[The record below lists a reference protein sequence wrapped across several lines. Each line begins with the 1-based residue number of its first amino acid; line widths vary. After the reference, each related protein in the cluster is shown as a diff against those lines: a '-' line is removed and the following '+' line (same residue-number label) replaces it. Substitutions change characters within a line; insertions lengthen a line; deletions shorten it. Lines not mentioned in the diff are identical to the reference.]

1 MPCFSLDSLSPACLS
16 DSLSPV
22 SVQGPKYC
30 HCRWGESGVMVE
42 CEACG
47 EWYHDECIG
56 LTEEET
62 YNIET
67 YYCAPCCSSNSELV
81 TQYKE
86 DPVKLR
92 QKIIDQV

>member
-1 MPCFSLDSLSPACLS
+1 
-16 DSLSPV
+16 
-22 SVQGPKYC
+22 
-30 HCRWGESGVMVE
+30 MVE
-42 CEACG
+42 CEECG

-67 YYCAPCCSSNSELV
+67 YYCAPCCSSNCDLV
-81 TQYKE
+81 TKYKE

-92 QKIIDQV
+92 QKIIDQVIFVLASLSTIKFTKYDISQLT